1 MNKPFSQSKDINRDA
16 SILKCQREIQILLTR
31 STSEFNDMET
41 AENQGGI
48 STVTRENIKIQVRT
62 SISLTV
68 TIIFIH
74 KKKTEK
80 SYQNPFLAHAG
91 GFSA

>member
-1 MNKPFSQSKDINRDA
+1 
-16 SILKCQREIQILLTR
+16 
-31 STSEFNDMET
+31 MET

-80 SYQNPFLAHAG
+80 SY
-91 GFSA
+91 

>member
-1 MNKPFSQSKDINRDA
+1 
-16 SILKCQREIQILLTR
+16 
-31 STSEFNDMET
+31 MET

-74 KKKTEK
+74 KKKLKNLIRTH
-80 SYQNPFLAHAG
+80 FLLMQGDSVHE
-91 GFSA
+91 S